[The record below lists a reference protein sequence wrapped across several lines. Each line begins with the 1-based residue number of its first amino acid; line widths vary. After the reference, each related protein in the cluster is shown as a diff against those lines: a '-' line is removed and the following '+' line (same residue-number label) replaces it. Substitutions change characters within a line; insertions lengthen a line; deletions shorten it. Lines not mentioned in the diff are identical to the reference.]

1 MKNPYGVNKARGREI
16 VAERKAELAKC
27 NEAAPLPKRLGL
39 VSGTFRI
46 LAITR
51 DTDLGRIEIGAAEM
65 QPGDYIDVE
74 EAP

>member
-16 VAERKAELAKC
+16 VAARKDELAKAH
-27 NEAAPLPKRLGL
+27 EANPLPKRLGL
-39 VSGTFRI
+39 SGGTFRI